1 MIINFFVKII
11 ANCNKV
17 IYDVEKPLRS
27 IHIWLRI
34 LQITF
39 LKLKFRH
46 LLQMTNCFFAYQKL
60 RVSALLKPGGQA
72 PGCVQEKNL

>member
-1 MIINFFVKII
+1 MIINFFVKMI

-46 LLQMTNCFFAYQKL
+46 LFQMTNFFFAYQKL
-60 RVSALLKPGGQA
+60 RVSTYLKPGGQA
-72 PGCVQEKNL
+72 LGCVQEKNL